1 VVAVGGPPLAT
12 RADQVPVEAV
22 FEAWCGVESQLQ
34 LALQRPR
41 AV

>member
-1 VVAVGGPPLAT
+1 
-12 RADQVPVEAV
+12 VEAV